1 MNNTNRKGLIHS
13 TIGPEGRNERIILYD
28 VENTPVAAYNL
39 SKTIVLE
46 IMKMLQ
52 GLLSTA
58 MG

>member
-1 MNNTNRKGLIHS
+1 KGLIHS